1 MEEIHMILSRPRNKL
16 KKMLAI
22 ATITSLLTSLVA
34 GVSFAGID
42 NGNANGGGAVDV
54 GNDPV
59 YAHKF
64 MAYVDNQ
71 GYRLSIV
78 DKDGLRVA
86 NSVDKLGKVKNLS

>member
-1 MEEIHMILSRPRNKL
+1 ML
-16 KKMLAI
+16 KKARDRVKKTFVM
-22 ATITSLLTSLVA
+22 ITVASLLASAATGMVYA
-34 GVSFAGID
+34 GNGID

-71 GYRLSIV
+71 GYRFSIV

>member
-1 MEEIHMILSRPRNKL
+1 MILSRARNKL
-16 KKMLAI
+16 KKTLAI
-22 ATITSLLTSLVA
+22 ITVTSLLASLII
-34 GVSFAGID
+34 GVSFAGIG
-42 NGNANGGGAVDV
+42 NGNANGGGAVDA

-64 MAYVDNQ
+64 MAYIDNQ

-86 NSVDKLGKVKNLS
+86 NSVDKLGKVENLS

>member
-1 MEEIHMILSRPRNKL
+1 MILSRPRNKL
-16 KKMLAI
+16 KKTLSI
-22 ATITSLLTSLVA
+22 ITITSLLASLITGVA
-34 GVSFAGID
+34 FAGID

-64 MAYVDNQ
+64 MAYVENQ
-71 GYRLSIV
+71 GYRFSIV

-86 NSVDKLGKVKNLS
+86 NSVDKLGKVENLS

>member
-1 MEEIHMILSRPRNKL
+1 ML
-16 KKMLAI
+16 KKARNRLKKALVMITVTSMLAG
-22 ATITSLLTSLVA
+22 TVTGVTFA
-34 GVSFAGID
+34 GTGID
-42 NGNANGGGAVDV
+42 NGNANGGGAVDA

-86 NSVDKLGKVKNLS
+86 NSVDKLGKVENLS